1 MMKTLTILPLIFAL
15 FVIESFPVYGSQQN
29 GEITEVTFERKG
41 CNGFCP
47 VDIVTFRRNG
57 SHTYTG
63 IRYVDRIG
71 NYQAD
76 QREYKFNVLV
86 KVLERVNYADLNEDY
101 GRGTS
106 DDQVIILRVT
116 RGGKTKTV
124 ASYDSERM
132 PIELVII
139 SSFIENVVPKIRWKK
154 VV

>member
-1 MMKTLTILPLIFAL
+1 MKTLLILPVIFAL
-15 FVIESFPVYGSQQN
+15 VVTQSFPVYGSQQN
-29 GEITEVTFERKG
+29 GEITEVSFERKG

-71 NYQAD
+71 NYRVD
-76 QREYKFNVLV
+76 QREYKFDVLV

-101 GRGTS
+101 GRGTF
-106 DDQVIILRVT
+106 DAQVIILRVA
-116 RGGKTKTV
+116 RGGKNKTV
-124 ASYDSERM
+124 ASYDPERT

-139 SSFIENVVPKIRWKK
+139 SSFIENIVPKIRWKK